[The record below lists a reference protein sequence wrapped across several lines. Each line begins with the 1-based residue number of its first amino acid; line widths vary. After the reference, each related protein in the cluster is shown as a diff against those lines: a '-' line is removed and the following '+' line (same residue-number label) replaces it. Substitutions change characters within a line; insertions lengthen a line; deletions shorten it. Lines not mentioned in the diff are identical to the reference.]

1 MVILLPP
8 VPGPKIKGIDSELL
22 KVLSKVVTLKIA

>member
-22 KVLSKVVTLKIA
+22 KVLIQSCDT